1 MPRRPQTITITI
13 PLLTADYETFGTA
26 VRILRRIMGDQAP
39 DMILLVCSKLAKH
52 DATGLAED
60 YLDLVGWPHARR
72 RLILPASTPN
82 LRWPARRAMPRRQS
96 GKACRAVASTR
107 NSRPA
112 DLSRN

>member
-13 PLLTADYETFGTA
+13 RLLTADYETFESA
-26 VRILRRIMGDQAP
+26 VLILRRIMSDQAP
-39 DMILLVCSKLAKH
+39 DLMLLVCSKLAKH

-72 RLILPASTPN
+72 RLILPNSAPN
-82 LRWPARRAMPRRQS
+82 LRQHSRRALLRRQPA
-96 GKACRAVASTR
+96 KACLAATSAR
-107 NSRPA
+107 NPPPA